1 MAIECEIPNSLIIV
15 LIALFLL
22 RRSFFVKFLHI
33 FRIKIKQY
41 NIKLINIVQFP

>member
-22 RRSFFVKFLHI
+22 RSFFVKFLHI

-41 NIKLINIVQFP
+41 KIKLINIVQFP